1 MNNIGYKLDLLLEMN
16 EEPVSS
22 SLDSILDITK
32 QLDEVRQKVMD
43 LQNKLHMAT
52 DRLNGDL
59 AMGVRKQL
67 PGLNVG
73 LDKNGCKV
81 GYKSKNLSF
90 SPDLKT
96 GVWGVKS
103 PDHRFCG
110 RFTRNNGPSLALA
123 SSISPLADAI
133 VRYFS
138 GHYKSLGEDIEG
150 TGTLIVEGSKAT
162 VLDIAEWQDKNNWHE
177 DFMVKIK

>member
-1 MNNIGYKLDLLLEMN
+1 MSGIGYKLDLLLEMN
-16 EEPVSS
+16 GEPVSN

-32 QLDEVRQKVMD
+32 QLDEVRQKVVD
-43 LQNKLHMAT
+43 LQNKLYMAT

-59 AMGVRKQL
+59 AMGVRKRL

-90 SPDLKT
+90 SPDLKI

-103 PDHRFCG
+103 PDHRFCR
-110 RFTRNNGPSLALA
+110 RFARNNGPSLALT
-123 SSISPLADAI
+123 SSIAPLVDAI
-133 VRYFS
+133 SDYFS
-138 GHYKSLGEDIEG
+138 GHYKSLGEDIKG
-150 TGTLIVEGSKAT
+150 TGALIVEGSEAT
-162 VLDIAEWQDKNNWHE
+162 ILDVAEWQDKNSWQ
-177 DFMVKIK
+177 KIANE

>member
-1 MNNIGYKLDLLLEMN
+1 MNNIGHKLDLLLEMDK
-16 EEPVSS
+16 ELVPS

-32 QLDEVRQKVMD
+32 QLDEVRQKVVD

-73 LDKNGCKV
+73 LDRNGCKV
-81 GYKSKNLSF
+81 GYKSKNLLF
-90 SPDLKT
+90 NPDLKT
-96 GVWGVKS
+96 GAWNVKS
-103 PDHRFCG
+103 PDNRFCG
-110 RFTRNNGPSLALA
+110 RFTRRNGPSLALA
-123 SSISPLADAI
+123 SNITPLVDAI
-133 VRYFS
+133 ANYFS

-150 TGTLIVEGSKAT
+150 TGALIVEGSEST
-162 VLDIAEWQDKNNWHE
+162 ILDIAEWQDKNNWH
-177 DFMVKIK
+177 KIL

>member
-1 MNNIGYKLDLLLEMN
+1 MNSISHKLDLLLEMN
-16 EEPVSS
+16 GGPVPN

-32 QLDEVRQKVMD
+32 QLDEVRQKVVD
-43 LQNKLHMAT
+43 LQNKLYMAT

-96 GVWGVKS
+96 GAWNVKS

-110 RFTRNNGPSLALA
+110 RFTRHNGPSLALA
-123 SSISPLADAI
+123 SNITPLVDAI
-133 VRYFS
+133 ANYFS
-138 GHYKSLGEDIEG
+138 GHYKSLGEDVKG
-150 TGTLIVEGSKAT
+150 TGTLIIEGSKAT
-162 VLDIAEWQDKNNWHE
+162 ILDIAEWQDKNNWH
-177 DFMVKIK
+177 KIL